1 MFHADREKADPQ
13 KLRLQVRPKTRLTVA
28 EMIEQ
33 KDTRIRF
40 VVQSKVKQSKS
51 KADHAMMRVQ
61 HRRAAATCSAQQQRC
76 LLTKFLFLVTAVAIS
91 TTSNLCVTAST
102 TSPSNDTANDE
113 CSNDANDKNDGVCA
127 SRIVPPSNGDG
138 DSPTDA
144 AGNNDACVDL
154 NADCAERAE
163 RGECGGK
170 FAGLMLDECRLS
182 CHVCDDYEYVD
193 VKRTLRNSYI
203 IRSIN
208 NSCMYI
214 FLYSPPPFRYHI
226 APRKHT

>member
-1 MFHADREKADPQ
+1 MFAKKE
-13 KLRLQVRPKTRLTVA
+13 
-28 EMIEQ
+28 
-33 KDTRIRF
+33 TRIRF
-40 VVQSKVKQSKS
+40 AFQKSKSKTVKS

-61 HRRAAATCSAQQQRC
+61 AAATCSAQQQQR
-76 LLTKFLFLVTAVAIS
+76 LLTTFLFLVTAVAIS

-138 DSPTDA
+138 DSPTA
-144 AGNNDACVDL
+144 AVGNNDACVDL

-193 VKRTLRNSYI
+193 AKHTQRNSYI

-214 FLYSPPPFRYHI
+214 FLYSHPPFRYHT
-226 APRKHT
+226 ASRKHT

>member
-1 MFHADREKADPQ
+1 
-13 KLRLQVRPKTRLTVA
+13 
-28 EMIEQ
+28 
-33 KDTRIRF
+33 
-40 VVQSKVKQSKS
+40 
-51 KADHAMMRVQ
+51 MMRVQ
-61 HRRAAATCSAQQQRC
+61 AAATCSAQQQQR
-76 LLTKFLFLVTAVAIS
+76 LLTTFLFLVTAVAIS

-102 TSPSNDTANDE
+102 TSPHSPSNDTANDE
-113 CSNDANDKNDGVCA
+113 CSNDANDKNDVCA

-138 DSPTDA
+138 DSPTA
-144 AGNNDACVDL
+144 AVGNNDACVDL

-193 VKRTLRNSYI
+193 AKHTQRNSYI

-214 FLYSPPPFRYHI
+214 FLYSHPPFRYHT
-226 APRKHT
+226 ASRKHT